1 MKKMIVTIIIL
12 FIIFISM
19 VIYRNMEKE
28 NELKVD
34 EVNKIEEYIE
44 KIYGWK
50 EITNEA
56 LPEFDDINNADEKWI
71 WNSIRENLSDFE
83 VEYAQIEDKIKE
95 LYGNKFNKQ
104 YPKEGTEFIKYEEES
119 NKYKINEILLDA
131 VKDSYLLNKIDKNTN
146 GYTVEIVEY
155 LVDYTNEDDG
165 KIIIK
170 DLNEKII
177 KELTT
182 EEATESNI
190 KKIVKDNIDNLSKKK
205 VTLEKEDGNIVIKK
219 VEKE

>member
-34 EVNKIEEYIE
+34 EINKIEEYIG

-56 LPEFDDINNADEKWI
+56 LPEFDDINNAEEKWI

-83 VEYAQIEDKIKE
+83 VEYDQIENKIKD
-95 LYGNKFNKQ
+95 LYGTNLKKQ
-104 YPKEGTEFIKYEEES
+104 YPKEGTEFIKYDEE
-119 NKYKINEILLDA
+119 NKKYRINEILLDA
-131 VKDSYLLNKIDKNTN
+131 VKDSYLLNKIDKNNN
-146 GYTVEIVEY
+146 GYTVEIIEY

-190 KKIVKDNIDNLSKKK
+190 KKIIKDNIDAFNKKK
-205 VTLEKEDGNIVIKK
+205 ITLEKENENIIIKK

>member
-19 VIYRNMEKE
+19 VIYRNAEKE

-83 VEYAQIEDKIKE
+83 VEYNQIESKIKE
-95 LYGNKFNKQ
+95 LYGNNLSKQ
-104 YPKEGTEFIKYEEES
+104 YPKEGTEFIKYDEES
-119 NKYKINEILLDA
+119 NKYKINGILLDA
-131 VKDSYLLNKIDKNTN
+131 VKDSYLLNKIDKNTK

-155 LVDYTNEDDG
+155 LVDYTNEDEG

-190 KKIVKDNIDNLSKKK
+190 KKIVKDNIDNLNKKK
-205 VTLEKEDGNIVIKK
+205 VTLEKENENIVIKK

>member
-34 EVNKIEEYIE
+34 EINKIEEYIG

-56 LPEFDDINNADEKWI
+56 LPEFDDINNAEEKWI

-83 VEYAQIEDKIKE
+83 VEYDQIENKIKE
-95 LYGNKFNKQ
+95 LYGTNLKKQ
-104 YPKEGTEFIKYEEES
+104 YRCVWRYVPRY
-119 NKYKINEILLDA
+119 L
-131 VKDSYLLNKIDKNTN
+131 SY
-146 GYTVEIVEY
+146 YM
-155 LVDYTNEDDG
+155 
-165 KIIIK
+165 IIK
-170 DLNEKII
+170 AKLSLII
-177 KELTT
+177 RIMFRIP
-182 EEATESNI
+182 ASMSI
-190 KKIVKDNIDNLSKKK
+190 ASWFYQQ
-205 VTLEKEDGNIVIKK
+205 VIHK
-219 VEKE
+219 